1 MKSKDTQL
9 LEEAYFKVKSNNVDK
24 AYQQY
29 IEETFK
35 EISQG
40 ITGQTINFGPWKQ
53 DILKVIK
60 KMIDGVPKWS
70 FYGDEREM
78 CYNAISGN
86 KGQEGD
92 AERMGFSPEFK
103 ERWEQT
109 FRSDLKSSNGE
120 WQQIHTTYWAQTNI
134 NSKKYLREPQDH
146 TFNYYI
152 TITKTK
158 DNIIKF
164 FDNYSKIKDAMIAVS
179 DSYQTPISFKTIVL
193 LDNFISH
200 NDNLKVFFY
209 DSSSEL
215 KQAITNAIKK
225 WLSDNNIQVSE
236 RTHVYG
242 MDTKGYFDG
251 GSYGQRVSRHM
262 FDVLLKTVQTHGTK
276 YTPEAYYQWI
286 VKHAASI
293 IKQFQ

>member
-40 ITGQTINFGPWKQ
+40 ITGQTLNFGARKQ
-53 DILKVIK
+53 DILKNIK
-60 KMIDGVPKWS
+60 EMIDRKKTFTS
-70 FYGDEREM
+70 HERESLF
-78 CYNAISGN
+78 YSVITGDNV
-86 KGQEGD
+86 KVGD
-92 AERMGFSPEFK
+92 AEKMGFSPEFK
-103 ERWEQT
+103 ARWRQT
-109 FRSDLKSSNGE
+109 FLSEPKSSNGE
-120 WQQIHTTYWAQTNI
+120 WLQINNTVWAQTNI
-134 NSKKYLREPQDH
+134 NCEKYLRKPQDH

-164 FDNYSKIKDAMIAVS
+164 FDNYSKIKDVMIAVS
-179 DSYQTPISFKTIVL
+179 DSYQTPIKFKTSVH
-193 LDNFISH
+193 LDVFISH
-200 NDNLKVFFY
+200 NDSLKVYFY

-215 KQAITNAIKK
+215 KQAIANAIKK

-242 MDTKGYFDG
+242 TDKKGEGG